1 MRIFRETSNNKQIHQ
16 KLKSENSEFSGKLQK
31 INKFTTNIHTNP
43 FIVIFQGLAKYTDL
57 FVRHEVD
64 LQTFA
69 SLTDLDL
76 REVGVQTFGAR
87 KKLLHLINSKTSDY
101 F

>member
-1 MRIFRETSNNKQIHQ
+1 M
-16 KLKSENSEFSGKLQK
+16 
-31 INKFTTNIHTNP
+31 
-43 FIVIFQGLAKYTDL
+43 AKYTDL

-87 KKLLHLINSKTSDY
+87 KKLLHLINSKLFLRFVTYLHCFFLSLEIKQLMNENWRGPGLMTSFDD
-101 F
+101 